1 MKGLI
6 RFLMTLFVLAL
17 IAGTVYYAVVIH
29 GNQNQIINEM
39 KKEENNI
46 VLENNQNSLNV
57 FGNDNQNFEDENVN
71 VSSNQ
76 DVVVKFEHT
85 QYATKNMGKDLLGN
99 SVEDFLVTFG
109 VEEIPV
115 MFQKVVNNDG
125 TKITIIPMSDFIDSQ
140 EFIYDTDGKL
150 ISYRTISNTVG
161 GNVQYIFS
169 DNILTQTINNME
181 EFVVPVYEEQ
191 DEILVRAN
199 KLYNL

>member
-29 GNQNQIINEM
+29 GNQNQINEM

-46 VLENNQNSLNV
+46 VLENNQNSVDV
-57 FGNDNQNFEDENVN
+57 FENDNKNFEDKNVN
-71 VSSNQ
+71 VSQNQ
-76 DVVVKFEHT
+76 DTVVKFEHA
-85 QYATKNMGKDLLGN
+85 QYVTMNMGNELLGSSVNDLLVAFEN
-99 SVEDFLVTFG
+99 T
-109 VEEIPV
+109 EIPV
-115 MFQKVVNNDG
+115 IFQKVVNNDG
-125 TKITIIPMSDFIDSQ
+125 TKITIIPMSDFANNQ
-140 EFIYDTDGKL
+140 EFVYDTNGNL
-150 ISYRTISNTVG
+150 ISYTTISNTVG

-169 DNILTQTINNME
+169 DGILIQTINNME

-199 KLYNL
+199 KLYDL

>member
-29 GNQNQIINEM
+29 GNQNQINEM

-46 VLENNQNSLNV
+46 VLENNQNSVDV
-57 FGNDNQNFEDENVN
+57 FENDNKNFEDKNVN
-71 VSSNQ
+71 VSQNQ
-76 DVVVKFEHT
+76 DTVVKFEHA
-85 QYATKNMGKDLLGN
+85 QYVTMNMGNELLGSSVNDLLVAFEN
-99 SVEDFLVTFG
+99 T
-109 VEEIPV
+109 EIPV
-115 MFQKVVNNDG
+115 IFQKVVNNDG
-125 TKITIIPMSDFIDSQ
+125 TKITIIPMSDFANNQ
-140 EFIYDTDGKL
+140 EFVYDTNGNL
-150 ISYRTISNTVG
+150 ISYTTISNTVG

-169 DNILTQTINNME
+169 DGILIQTINNME

>member
-29 GNQNQIINEM
+29 GNQNQINEM

-46 VLENNQNSLNV
+46 VLENNQNSVDV
-57 FGNDNQNFEDENVN
+57 FENDNKNFEDKNVN
-71 VSSNQ
+71 VSQNQ
-76 DVVVKFEHT
+76 DTVVKFEHA
-85 QYATKNMGKDLLGN
+85 QYVTMNMGNELLGSSVNDLLVAFEN
-99 SVEDFLVTFG
+99 T
-109 VEEIPV
+109 EIPV
-115 MFQKVVNNDG
+115 IFQKVVNNDG
-125 TKITIIPMSDFIDSQ
+125 TKMTIIPMSDFANNQ
-140 EFIYDTDGKL
+140 EFVYDTNGNL
-150 ISYRTISNTVG
+150 ISYTTISNTVG

-169 DNILTQTINNME
+169 DGILIQTINNME

>member
-1 MKGLI
+1 MSAWLSPYSSLEI
-6 RFLMTLFVLAL
+6 Q
-17 IAGTVYYAVVIH
+17 IATAH
-29 GNQNQIINEM
+29 
-39 KKEENNI
+39 
-46 VLENNQNSLNV
+46 LNTSPR
-57 FGNDNQNFEDENVN
+57 NTTILSPKQR
-71 VSSNQ
+71 SPRRKSNQ